1 MPNPVIFAP
10 GTIQRLRT
18 FTMRCLY
25 FLERD
30 PGAERAEGTAGCI
43 HNPFAE
49 SEAIHGFC
57 KRPERVA

>member
-18 FTMRCLY
+18 CTMRCLY

-30 PGAERAEGTAGCI
+30 PGANGLKEPQGAFIIRLRKVKPSMAFVSVPKE
-43 HNPFAE
+43 
-49 SEAIHGFC
+49 
-57 KRPERVA
+57 